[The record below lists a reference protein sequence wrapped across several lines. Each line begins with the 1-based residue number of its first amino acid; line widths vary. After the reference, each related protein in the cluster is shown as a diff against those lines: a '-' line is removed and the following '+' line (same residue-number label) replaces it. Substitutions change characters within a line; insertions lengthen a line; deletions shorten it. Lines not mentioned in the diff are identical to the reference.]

1 MSDRLNFWNKKPNQP
16 VTAPAPIA
24 APPAAP
30 AKETGVTAREEPV
43 VAPRK
48 KAADPPANERRPLR
62 RRLGLKPSQVRTI
75 YVSIALSEEERDYLR
90 AYCDKHGVAFSG
102 WLREVALNAARRP
115 PVASAPSRR
124 RSAKVRAPK
133 GG

>member
-24 APPAAP
+24 APPAPP
-30 AKETGVTAREEPV
+30 AKETGAPPREEPV
-43 VAPRK
+43 AAPRK
-48 KAADPPANERRPLR
+48 KAASAPSTERQPLR
-62 RRLGLKPSQVRTI
+62 RRLGLKPTQVRTI

-90 AYCDKHGVAFSG
+90 AYCDKHGIAFSG
-102 WLREVALNAARRP
+102 WLREVALNASRRP

-124 RSAKVRAPK
+124 RSAKVRKPA
-133 GG
+133 G